1 LGTFFAD
8 FETDFEN
15 SESRAAIFVIG
26 DLKDCSIIIWCFKK
40 KVLSLQQISI
50 SKFGM
55 YVPKSGIYIP
65 KFGMA
70 IAKFETKKERNS
82 MANYVIKEMPA
93 GMGNG
98 KKGRIFPKMQ
108 VYTEFDYDKVV
119 ELIHTNS
126 PAFSQATIRGV
137 LDTFGVVLKNYL
149 PMGHTMKID
158 NLGVFSLALE
168 FADEMTEKDAQL
180 GAQDTAPKTNYRHVK
195 VKGVNFKVD
204 KKLIKEIN
212 RENSFE
218 RVSGNTVSRSPY
230 SIEERLQRAVQHIDK
245 HGFIT
250 LQDYANLNRL
260 SRSSASRELSKF
272 VSDPTSGIQAKGAG
286 SHKVWVCK

>member
-1 LGTFFAD
+1 MQ
-8 FETDFEN
+8 
-15 SESRAAIFVIG
+15 V
-26 DLKDCSIIIWCFKK
+26 
-40 KVLSLQQISI
+40 

-55 YVPKSGIYIP
+55 YIP
-65 KFGMA
+65 KFGME
-70 IAKFETKKERNS
+70 ISKSETKKDKNG

-98 KKGRIFPKMQ
+98 KKGRTFPKMQ
-108 VYTEFDYDKVV
+108 IYTEFDYEKVV

-137 LDTFGVVLKNYL
+137 LDTLGVVLKNYL

-158 NLGVFSLALE
+158 NLGVFSLSLE
-168 FADEMTEKDAQL
+168 FADEKAENVAQ
-180 GAQDTAPKTNYRHVK
+180 QETSEPKTKYHHVK

-204 KKLIKEIN
+204 KKLVKEIN

-218 RVSGNTVSRSPY
+218 RISSNPASSSPY
-230 SIEERLQRAVQHIDK
+230 TPEERLQRALQNIDK

-250 LQDYANLNRL
+250 LQDYATLNHL
-260 SRSSASRELSKF
+260 SRSAASRELSKLT
-272 VSDPTSGIQAKGAG
+272 SSPTSPIASNGAG
-286 SHKVWVCK
+286 SHKFWVRRK